1 MTVETLFLDESAKSL
16 RQLTSRIEACFGRLT
31 ESQIWA
37 RGSENENAIGN
48 LALHLAGNVRQWI
61 IASLGGAPDLR
72 KRDEEF
78 AARGGKTAQDLM
90 AHLKD
95 TIEEAAGVIASLDS
109 ERLTREYTIQK
120 YRVSGLTAVY
130 HVVEHF
136 AQHTGQIIFA
146 TKMLTGDDQ
155 GFYSHLKTASAK

>member
-1 MTVETLFLDESAKSL
+1 MHFESISARCGSIWSTGADSGFILAAMTVENLFVDESVKTL
-16 RQLTSRIEACFGRLT
+16 RQLTARIEACLGRLT
-31 ESQIWA
+31 DDQIWA

-61 IASLGGAPDLR
+61 IAHLGGAPDER

-78 AARGGKTAQDLM
+78 AARGGRTAQDLL
-90 AHLKD
+90 AHLKA
-95 TIEEAAGVIASLDS
+95 TVEEAAGVIASLDTA
-109 ERLTREYTIQK
+109 RLTREYTIQK

-136 AQHTGQIIFA
+136 AQHT
-146 TKMLTGDDQ
+146 
-155 GFYSHLKTASAK
+155 